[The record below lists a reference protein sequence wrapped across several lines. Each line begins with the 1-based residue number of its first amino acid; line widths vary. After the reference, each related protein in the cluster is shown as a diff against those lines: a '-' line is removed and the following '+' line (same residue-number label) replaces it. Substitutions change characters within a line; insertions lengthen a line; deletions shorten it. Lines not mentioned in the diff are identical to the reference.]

1 MQNGLAPSLNTKFA
15 NPAFCNEGSKHTE
28 RYAILAN
35 MNIKHR
41 IVMLASAL
49 AVVGLVSAPVG
60 AQKTRK
66 EVTPAP
72 LPKQVLSGKRI
83 FILNKG
89 GSDPALKEGGGAELV
104 YDVVYSEFKAWNR
117 YEIVDS
123 AKGADLVFE
132 LSYGAENART
142 RVWTSTNTYSG
153 TSQVHS
159 GTVSDATIRL
169 TIVDPGTQDVLWAT
183 SEVRDRARWQKNREK
198 NLINTAKRVVEN
210 LKHRIEASK

>member
-1 MQNGLAPSLNTKFA
+1 M
-15 NPAFCNEGSKHTE
+15 
-28 RYAILAN
+28 LAN
-35 MNIKHR
+35 DPVIPYHIIIAKTPVVEAGTSNFRRCIMKLFAVALI
-41 IVMLASAL
+41 SAL
-49 AVVGLVSAPVG
+49 FVSVPVG
-60 AQKTRK
+60 AQKSRK
-66 EVTPAP
+66 DITPAP
-72 LPKQVLSGKRI
+72 LPKQILNGKKI

-104 YDVVYSEFKAWNR
+104 YDVVYSELKAWSR

-183 SEVRDRARWQKNREK
+183 SEVRDRARREKNREK
-198 NLINTAKRVVEN
+198 NLINTAKKVIEN
-210 LKHRIEASK
+210 FKHRIEASK